1 VRLIAVS
8 AIVLALGAIAAAGLW
23 AYLDER
29 DSRRAD
35 VRRLEGQVDD
45 VQTELVA
52 TRKANAVLAARVRGL
67 SARVGQARVNLTP
80 LAARIRKSVF
90 TIRAALDDG
99 SGFSGW
105 VTDGSTYVVT
115 ANHVV
120 GLSIAA
126 GKPFVQLRQQGRR
139 WRGRVIRMDEDN
151 DLAVIRVPGR
161 IAPPLW
167 QRPLYRPPLPGD
179 DLLLVGA
186 PEGYEGS
193 VTTGIVSRVSRQE
206 VQTDVSAHPG
216 VSGGPLVDIA
226 GSVVGVLNSGEGETL
241 NFAVPINLACL
252 RVRRCR

>member
-1 VRLIAVS
+1 MSAAAV
-8 AIVLALGAIAAAGLW
+8 ALGAIAAAGVW
-23 AYLDER
+23 AYLEER

-35 VRRLEGQVDD
+35 IRKLEGQVDD
-45 VQTELVA
+45 VQAELVA
-52 TRKANAVLAARVRGL
+52 TRKANAVLAARLRGV
-67 SARVGQARVNLTP
+67 SARVGRARVNLTP

-90 TIRAALDDG
+90 TLTAALDEG

-105 VTDGSTYVVT
+105 VSDGSTYVVT

-139 WRGRVIRMDEDN
+139 WRGRVIRMDEEN
-151 DLAVIRVPGR
+151 DLAVIRVAGR

-167 QRPLYRPPLPGD
+167 QRPFYRPPSPGD

-193 VTTGIVSRVSRQE
+193 VTTGIVSRVSRVE
-206 VQTDVSAHPG
+206 VQTDVSAHAG
-216 VSGGPLVDIA
+216 VSGGPLVDVD
-226 GSVVGVLNSGEGETL
+226 GTVVGVLNSGEAETL
-241 NFAVPINLACL
+241 NFAVPINLACR
-252 RVRRCR
+252 RVRRCS

>member
-1 VRLIAVS
+1 MRLLVASAV
-8 AIVLALGAIAAAGLW
+8 VVVLGAVAAAGIW

-29 DSRRAD
+29 DSRRTD

-52 TRKANAVLAARVRGL
+52 TRKANALLAAKLRGV
-67 SARVGQARVNLTP
+67 SARVGRARVNLTP

-90 TIRAALDDG
+90 TITAALDDG
-99 SGFSGW
+99 TGFSGW
-105 VTDGSTYVVT
+105 VSDGSTYVVT

-126 GKPFVQLRQQGRR
+126 GKPFVQVRQQGRR
-139 WRGRVIRMDEDN
+139 WRGRVIRMDEEN

-167 QRPLYRPPLPGD
+167 QRPVYRPPAPGD
-179 DLLLVGA
+179 DLVLVGA

-193 VTTGIVSRVSRQE
+193 VTTGIVSRVSRVE

-216 VSGGPLVDIA
+216 VSGGLLVDVD

-252 RVRRCR
+252 RIRRCR